1 MGREIDFEYAQK
13 KSKDKS
19 GHAILT
25 EDKSKVKSFDGAII
39 PKEIMEREYFA
50 EDLASIR
57 ECVEAAEALDGRM
70 EELRE
75 EESGEDGLLREV
87 LNEKGDNITKTNL
100 NKRLKEI
107 EDKGTEETAD
117 KEEYA
122 ALTSYKEL
130 MDKKE
135 AAAKKVKEIR
145 TTLDEKLK
153 VKYGELTVE
162 EIKDLLF
169 EKKWM
174 AKIAVDIEV
183 EAAQVLSGLSAK
195 VLLIAKRYEHTLG
208 EIESRTEVSRGEV
221 MAALERMGYTF

>member
-19 GHAILT
+19 GHAILM
-25 EDKSKVKSFDGAII
+25 EDKSKVKSFDGALI
-39 PKEIMEREYFA
+39 PKEIMKREYFA

-87 LNEKGDNITKTNL
+87 LNDKGDNIPKTNL
-100 NKRLKEI
+100 KKRLKEI

-117 KEEYA
+117 KGEYA

-135 AAAKKVKEIR
+135 AATKKVKEIR

-169 EKKWM
+169 EKKM
-174 AKIAVDIEV
+174 D
-183 EAAQVLSGLSAK
+183 
-195 VLLIAKRYEHTLG
+195 G
-208 EIESRTEVSRGEV
+208 ENRR
-221 MAALERMGYTF
+221 